1 MIHTFAGNKLDRA
14 DTLRRDEDKLRA
26 SAEQP
31 DSRYLVFSNLNVLVD
46 NRNSPQLGWLRQS
59 DIAGLNI
66 SVAPILL
73 GIGHSPGANADP
85 GEQPVAHFALD
96 ISSLQDPSHELGLAD
111 SWQFKDCRLA
121 AMELPDDQTGV
132 IAQARSQLE
141 WHSHHTFC
149 SRCGQRTEQ
158 QRGGHARHCESCK
171 ADHFPRT
178 DPVVIMLISD
188 GERCLLGQSAAQTGA
203 YKGFYSTLAG
213 FVDQGE
219 SIEEAV
225 RREIME
231 EAGIVVGDV
240 QYHSSQP
247 WPFPSSL
254 MIGCSGLARSTDIT
268 IDTVEMA
275 DVRWFDRGEVR
286 RSLAKENAG
295 LKLPGPFAI
304 AHHLI
309 KSWAEK

>member
-1 MIHTFAGNKLDRA
+1 MIHTFAGNNLDRA
-14 DTLRRDEDKLRA
+14 DTLRRDEDQLRT
-26 SAEQP
+26 SAERA

-46 NRNSPQLGWLRQS
+46 TRKSPQLGWLRQG
-59 DIAGLNI
+59 DIAALNI
-66 SVAPILL
+66 AAPPIFL
-73 GIGHSPGANADP
+73 GIGRSPGANADP
-85 GEQPVAHFALD
+85 GEQSVAHFALD
-96 ISSLQDPSHELGLAD
+96 ISCLQDPSHELGLDD
-111 SWQFKDCRLA
+111 SWQFKDCRMA
-121 AMELPDDQTGV
+121 AMELPDNQTGV

-141 WHSHHTFC
+141 WHSHHPFC
-149 SRCGQRTEQ
+149 SRCGERTEQ
-158 QRGGHARHCESCK
+158 QRGGHARHCAGCK

-188 GERCLLGQSAAQTGA
+188 GERCLLGQSAAQSGA
-203 YKGFYSTLAG
+203 YRGFYSTLAG
-213 FVDQGE
+213 FIDQGE

-254 MIGCSGLARSTDIT
+254 MIGCTGLARSIDIT
-268 IDTVEMA
+268 MDTVEMA
-275 DVRWFDRGEVR
+275 DVRWFERGEVL
-286 RSLAKENAG
+286 RSLAKENSD

-309 KSWAEK
+309 KSWAEG